1 MNTEADL
8 LTQQPLLENSS
19 EETSV
24 KSEDKGGGL
33 SIEKRDGR
41 GFKTF

>member
-1 MNTEADL
+1 MNTEADF
-8 LTQQPLLENSS
+8 LTGQPLLKKSS
-19 EETSV
+19 EDTSV